1 MRSTPVLIRL
11 NFTAVALL
19 VLFLAGLVAGTL
31 NILAGGGSFLTLP
44 ILIFSGLP
52 PTMANGTNRLAIL
65 AQNSGAA
72 WSFHRGGLLP
82 KRVACEA
89 AVALTLGALVGTPL
103 ALQVSD
109 EAFKNVLAVLM
120 VVITLWNLLG
130 KKSMPA
136 ANPQPRIPRHHWILW
151 IGIGVYGGFV
161 QAGVGFFV
169 LFATSALGYDLV
181 RGNAIK
187 ITAVLAF
194 TILSFALFAHAGQ
207 VAYGPGLALSAGTI
221 LGGQIGVRLAILK
234 GHQWIRRIVTV
245 AIIVFAIRLL
255 LF

>member
-1 MRSTPVLIRL
+1 ME
-11 NFTAVALL
+11 LL
-19 VLFLAGLVAGTL
+19 FLFLAGLVAGTV

-65 AQNSGAA
+65 TQNSGAA
-72 WSFHRGGLLP
+72 WSFHREGLLP
-82 KRVACEA
+82 KRVALEA

-103 ALQVSD
+103 ALQVGD
-109 EAFKNVLAVLM
+109 EVFKKILAILM

-130 KKSMPA
+130 KKVEPSASPLA
-136 ANPQPRIPRHHWILW
+136 RIPRHHWLLW
-151 IGIGVYGGFV
+151 IAIGVYGGFV

-187 ITAVLAF
+187 ITAILAF
-194 TILSFALFAHAGQ
+194 TLFSFALFARAGQ
-207 VAYGPGLALSAGTI
+207 VAYGPGLTLSAGTV
-221 LGGQIGVRLAILK
+221 LGGQLGVRLAILK
-234 GHQWIRRIVTV
+234 GHEWIRRMVTV
-245 AIIVFAIRLL
+245 AIILFAVK
-255 LF
+255 LFLF